1 MWNLLVRAEI
11 FVDNILL
18 KVGSGLIYVFK
29 LIVPEKY
36 RNSFF
41 SLEDKLESWVKN
53 KREKIQT
60 KTMKLLENVKK
71 ETLQK
76 VQEVKSYDYRGQA
89 ISQKEKILKIIKE
102 NSPKALLVLVLG
114 YLAIPGNKIKMVL
127 SNLSPGKLLA
137 GIAGVTVF
145 GLASLNIYYEGRK
158 IVTTSENTR
167 EPASYEE
174 GERDL
179 EVEGLDPRPS
189 YHKKQ
194 LKQLKLTHVKMPVYY
209 RDINELHTLDIDFS
223 LQANNRYTIK
233 YIDQYEH
240 ELRDHILMTIEPVV
254 PEFPMEEEGR
264 DIVKEKILY
273 EINDFLRSNKVEGY
287 IEEVKVIYILG
298 N

>member
-60 KTMKLLENVKK
+60 KTMKLLEDVKK

-114 YLAIPGNKIKMVL
+114 YLAIPGNKIKMVPIKPL
-127 SNLSPGKLLA
+127 S
-137 GIAGVTVF
+137 
-145 GLASLNIYYEGRK
+145 R
-158 IVTTSENTR
+158 
-167 EPASYEE
+167 
-174 GERDL
+174 
-179 EVEGLDPRPS
+179 
-189 YHKKQ
+189 
-194 LKQLKLTHVKMPVYY
+194 
-209 RDINELHTLDIDFS
+209 
-223 LQANNRYTIK
+223 
-233 YIDQYEH
+233 
-240 ELRDHILMTIEPVV
+240 
-254 PEFPMEEEGR
+254 
-264 DIVKEKILY
+264 
-273 EINDFLRSNKVEGY
+273 
-287 IEEVKVIYILG
+287 
-298 N
+298 